1 MIKSLIPSLNRL
13 AQFLIQEK
21 ICVDP
26 SPLQNALRSYDNS
39 LVVSELKLYFDPSN
53 LRNVRPKKAY
63 KELYVILNVSLS
75 DIDST
80 DTKLVLDF
88 DRYLFQFE
96 IHAID
101 DSGNDYIASWHLD
114 YDNHPEKSEFVHPYF
129 HLTFGGNAIENK
141 NLGELLLIPG
151 PRIPYPPMDVIMAI
165 DFILANF
172 LKKDK
177 YFRIRSEYAPFLT
190 KSQDWLLKPYILSV
204 ASNWCKFRCTNFT
217 LPQGQDINFLPYLR
231 YED

>member
-21 ICVDP
+21 ICVDA
-26 SPLQNALRSYDNS
+26 SPLQNALHSYNNS
-39 LVVSELKLYFDPSN
+39 LVVSELKLSFSPSD

-63 KELYVILNVSLS
+63 KQLYVILNVSLS
-75 DIDST
+75 DIDT
-80 DTKLVLDF
+80 NDTKLVLDF
-88 DRYLFQFE
+88 ERYLLQFE

-114 YDNHPEKSEFVHPYF
+114 YDNTGNAEFVHPYF
-129 HLTFGGNAIENK
+129 HLTFGGNAIDDR
-141 NLGELLLIPG
+141 NLGDLLLLPN

-177 YFRIRSEYAPFLT
+177 YFRIRSEYATFLK
-190 KSQDWLLKPYILSV
+190 KSQEWLLKPYILSV
-204 ASNWCKFRCTNFT
+204 ASNWCKFRCADFT